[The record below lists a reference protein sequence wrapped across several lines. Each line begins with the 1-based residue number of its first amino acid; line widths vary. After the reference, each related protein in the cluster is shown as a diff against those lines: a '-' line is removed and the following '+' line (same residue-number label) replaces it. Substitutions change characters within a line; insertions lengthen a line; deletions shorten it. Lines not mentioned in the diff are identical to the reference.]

1 MSHAYLWN
9 RVYYLTFFVLKVQ
22 RPCTYSQIG
31 DAKGRKTGRKERRKE
46 GGGWGGKEEKV
57 GGRGMGKEEK
67 KEREL
72 LINDNGTPRTE
83 QR

>member
-1 MSHAYLWN
+1 M
-9 RVYYLTFFVLKVQ
+9 KVQ

-31 DAKGRKTGRKERRKE
+31 DAKGRKSGRQEGRKEERKE
-46 GGGWGGKEEKV
+46 

-72 LINDNGTPRTE
+72 LINDNGTLRTE